1 MRESD
6 RHVHVVAALRYLVD
20 ESVERDQ
27 DLLDS
32 GLGVIQL
39 THGGLVTPYPTPAK
53 HRLRRFGSMKMTDRD
68 SDTLDRIGR
77 AMMKAWSRLKR
88 PKRKEWS
95 EWMIIGEGL
104 LEGRRWA
111 MQVANVNRPQ
121 GKGYGTAFNE
131 WLRRYKV
138 DDMDKSDRAKLL
150 RLMEQRPAIEEWR
163 GTLTTSERLNLNNP
177 TLVWRR
183 WTADTRVKNPRPRT
197 AGVSATEHGRAQAMV
212 QQLQARTEELEREL
226 VSARQSID
234 EVSLDDLLRA
244 TAAKL
249 KPMSR
254 SDQESALGRLRD
266 MLPPEEDAA
275 GQA

>member
-1 MRESD
+1 
-6 RHVHVVAALRYLVD
+6 
-20 ESVERDQ
+20 
-27 DLLDS
+27 
-32 GLGVIQL
+32 
-39 THGGLVTPYPTPAK
+39 
-53 HRLRRFGSMKMTDRD
+53 
-68 SDTLDRIGR
+68 
-77 AMMKAWSRLKR
+77 
-88 PKRKEWS
+88 
-95 EWMIIGEGL
+95 
-104 LEGRRWA
+104 
-111 MQVANVNRPQ
+111 MQVANVNRPE

-177 TLVWRR
+177 TLAWRR

-197 AGVSATEHGRAQAMV
+197 AGVSAMEHGRAQAMV
-212 QQLQARTEELEREL
+212 QQLQARTEELEQEL
-226 VSARQSID
+226 VSARQSLD

-266 MLPPEEDAA
+266 MLPPEEEASELGHAWRPSADNLH
-275 GQA
+275 